1 MRHFRLFFAA
11 MMAVTFIAVMTGA
24 HHQIAMF
31 FISAITYIVLTNQI
45 KKDERA
51 NY

>member
-1 MRHFRLFFAA
+1 MRYFRLFFVA

-24 HHQIAMF
+24 HHQIVMF
-31 FISAITYIVLTNQI
+31 FISAIIYIVLTKQI
-45 KKDERA
+45 EKDEKA